1 MTELDPQSRD
11 LVIRTVFGEAGNEP
25 DDGKAAVAAVI
36 RNRAVSGRYGG
47 TSPSDVVLARG
58 QFEPW
63 ARSDAKARMLSLSP
77 DNPAYQR
84 IGSIVDSVFKNG
96 EDITGGATH
105 FFAPVAQ
112 AQLGRNAPSWAK
124 GESTVIGG
132 HHFYAPEGKVT
143 MADPKSWGAVAV
155 EDGPTAWG
163 AKPVDET
170 PARFSQPLPGGRN
183 FRQAREGGPQPS
195 LEEIPPDTT
204 TLQRGA
210 IEDQNMTEAA
220 AQRSMQRVATPQ
232 NIISSEAI
240 TDDGGNVY
248 YKDPN
253 TNQLVPTDPKTQVAL
268 RDPRDGRLKV
278 FAREEASN
286 LSAPESAAR
295 ILAPGLA
302 TTAPS
307 RLPSAMATIAER
319 VAPVAREG
327 QLVAE
332 AGQRL
337 GVDLP
342 RAVTSDM
349 TGVQQL
355 GKVATSIPLGGT
367 PLRQASQKAIG
378 QLDEAVTGVQGAL
391 GSGNVATAGQTARE
405 GITEALRSG
414 PIKERVTELYNKVD
428 DLVNPVTTGPLTN
441 TSRIASAIE
450 SRRVNAALPTSGK
463 VAELEEALARPGM
476 NYEGVK
482 DLRTYFGEMLDGSKE
497 VPQGLSMGEAKQ
509 IYGALTQDL
518 KLIVAKAGGSDGLKA
533 FERANKAAERWAGIR
548 EDLQRVLDVRNE
560 EGIFDRIMAAA
571 GSSSRA
577 DISLLGRV
585 RGAVGPEKWDELAS
599 AAISRMGRA
608 PDGAFSP
615 DRFVTAYGK
624 MSERG
629 KQMLFR
635 STGQSSHAD
644 ALDDIATISQ
654 RFKSLNQFANPSG
667 TGQTLMGGSL
677 IGGAWIDPM
686 TAVTS
691 IVSARVLST
700 ILAKPATA
708 RSMASWARSYERA
721 TLKPTPASLVGFNQ
735 ASKLFASAVSR
746 EAGRPD
752 LIPDLTRQLQGAV
765 PSRAE
770 DKQQ

>member
-1 MTELDPQSRD
+1 MSPR
-11 LVIRTVFGEAGNEP
+11 G
-25 DDGKAAVAAVI
+25 I
-36 RNRAVSGRYGG
+36 RNNNPGNIEDGGFAQSIPGYVGSDGRFAIFDSPDTGIGAIDRLLSSYGKRG
-47 TSPSDVVLARG
+47 LDTPEAIISRWAPPSDNNPTSAYADYVASGLGVTSKDKLAMDDPAVRRKVAERIAQFENGQQVKMPEAKPVKDEDVLARF
-58 QFEPW
+58 Q
-63 ARSDAKARMLSLSP
+63 S
-77 DNPAYQR
+77 
-84 IGSIVDSVFKNG
+84 
-96 EDITGGATH
+96 
-105 FFAPVAQ
+105 AQ
-112 AQLGRNAPSWAK
+112 TS
-124 GESTVIGG
+124 
-132 HHFYAPEGKVT
+132 
-143 MADPKSWGAVAV
+143 
-155 EDGPTAWG
+155 
-163 AKPVDET
+163 KPVTDADVL
-170 PARFSQPLPGGRN
+170 ARFSGTGKETETFAGSLPGGRN
-183 FRQAREGGPQPS
+183 FRQAHEGGPQPS
-195 LEEIPPDTT
+195 LAEIPPDTT

-378 QLDEAVTGVQGAL
+378 QLDEAVTDVQGAL